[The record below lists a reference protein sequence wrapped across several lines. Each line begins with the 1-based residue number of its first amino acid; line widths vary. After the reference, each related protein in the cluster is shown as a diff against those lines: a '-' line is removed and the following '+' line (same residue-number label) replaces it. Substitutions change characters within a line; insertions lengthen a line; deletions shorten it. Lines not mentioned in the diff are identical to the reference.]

1 MTTSSQRLQPV
12 IDLVGGARRPL
23 GRILMWGELRHQLLT
38 ALEQLSGVDGSLLSV
53 GDDPRGWIEL
63 CQHWRLVVEDKAMR
77 HGALDVTAGVDVTD
91 FVGTVLVGYA
101 AVMQR
106 LENPGLQLVELWC
119 SGQLR
124 RIPIDRPAVH
134 DVDCSCAVFSETVA
148 AATAAG
154 CGVDMWA
161 RWADEPSVWIGFRG
175 LLGPHVVRVAD
186 GVARPW
192 GGGGPADG
200 RVAWGF
206 RGAGPSRLAHGIL
219 VEVLGGEP
227 DGDLA
232 DRFAREVV
240 AAASAEHTA
249 AFRFTYVE
257 QWLRDVAQVPRR
269 RFQFG
274 RRRRWR

>member
-12 IDLVGGARRPL
+12 IDLAGGDRRPL

-38 ALEQLSGVDGSLLSV
+38 ALEQLSGVAGSLLSV
-53 GDDPRGWIEL
+53 GADPRGWIEL
-63 CQHWRLVVEDKAMR
+63 CQHWRLVVEDKAIR
-77 HGALDVTAGVDVTD
+77 HGALDVTD

-101 AVMQR
+101 AAMQR
-106 LENPGLQLVELWC
+106 LENPGLHLVELWC
-119 SGQLR
+119 SGRLG

-148 AATAAG
+148 AATDAG
-154 CGVDMWA
+154 RGVDMWA
-161 RWADEPSVWIGFRG
+161 KWADEPFAWIGFRG
-175 LLGPHVVRVAD
+175 LLGPHMVRVAN
-186 GVARPW
+186 GVAQPW
-192 GGGGPADG
+192 AAGGPADG
-200 RVAWGF
+200 GVAWGF

-219 VEVLGGEP
+219 ADVLGVEP
-227 DGDLA
+227 AGDLA
-232 DRFAREVV
+232 DRFAREVI

-257 QWLRDVAQVPRR
+257 RWLRDSSEGPLR

-274 RRRRWR
+274 WRSQRR